1 MLSSLPQEVFEKGF
15 YGVEDAFGGQKN
27 GALVNQDARE
37 DWLDEYDFTGWVQP
51 GRSPSVNPMLDFVNK
66 RNLGGSFGGGF
77 KYGDPK
83 VFEIGPLGGPFDA
96 KDFADV
102 GEVPGR
108 EVPGK
113 NMAFVIV

>member
-1 MLSSLPQEVFEKGF
+1 MRMTLPAGFNQVAPQVLILFLILSIRGSQEEVF
-15 YGVEDAFGGQKN
+15 Q
-27 GALVNQDARE
+27 
-37 DWLDEYDFTGWVQP
+37 
-51 GRSPSVNPMLDFVNK
+51 
-66 RNLGGSFGGGF
+66 GGF

-108 EVPGK
+108 VVPGI